1 MITMI
6 NNIIQRAGK
15 GLMKW
20 GGAGVLSCL
29 LVSLSPCLLTSC
41 TDYLDK
47 EERSIIDA
55 SQPYLNFRNFQG
67 FVEELYTA
75 MPIMTG
81 HQYHSAWNFGEDDY
95 WEPQESRQLPNAIDQ
110 GNYWG
115 WNECFYSYFKEK
127 QGGMNTGT
135 PERMIS
141 DVSTKGYLYGLCW
154 FGIRK
159 ANIGIANL
167 DKMVDATQEEK
178 NLIAGQLY
186 FFRAW
191 NHFMLMQY
199 WGGLP
204 YIDVVLDANSVFNL
218 PRLSYQATAEKAA
231 EDFQKAADLLPVDWD
246 QTAAGKAT
254 LGKNSVRIN
263 KVMAL
268 AYKGKDLLWAG
279 SPMMNQEST
288 GNATYNADFC
298 KRAADTFAEVLKI
311 CDETGR
317 YELADWDHYQEIF
330 YTYKQNKLN
339 GLKEVMFWENMA
351 TCHIGVW
358 RWNLVNDWRPPLI
371 NNSGIK
377 CYPAANYTDYFGM
390 ANGMPIPD
398 ITQPDAASGYN
409 PEYPYKDRDPRFYYN
424 FIYDAV
430 KTVLDGSKILKDGL
444 PDERKQ
450 YASLYEGGLYRTDT
464 PSKCV
469 FTGYMNKK
477 FTSQYMNDFDDYKEG
492 TVLVMPLLRLADV
505 YLMYAESAAAGYG
518 SATASASG
526 YSLSAVGAIDKVR
539 ARAGVAGVNSKFLG
553 SVDDFMSEVRRERAV
568 ELSFEGHRFT
578 DLRRWL
584 LLDKAP
590 YNKKTAVYFDR
601 AADQSDKDRY
611 ANPKENHV
619 LNLREVVLVERKYS
633 LPKHN
638 WFPFPQKDVQMYPEF
653 AQNPGW

>member
-1 MITMI
+1 M
-6 NNIIQRAGK
+6 
-15 GLMKW
+15 GLM
-20 GGAGVLSCL
+20 GIMGLM
-29 LVSLSPCLLTSC
+29 SLASC

-47 EERSIIDA
+47 EERSIIDS

-127 QGGMNTGT
+127 QSGMNTGT

>member
-1 MITMI
+1 M
-6 NNIIQRAGK
+6 NIYKK
-15 GLMKW
+15 GVMGVMSLM
-20 GGAGVLSCL
+20 GVMGVMGLA
-29 LVSLSPCLLTSC
+29 SC

-135 PERMIS
+135 PERMIN

-167 DKMVDATQEEK
+167 DKLVDATQEEK

-231 EDFQKAADLLPVDWD
+231 EDFQKAADLLPIDWD

-254 LGKNSVRIN
+254 LGKNAVRIN

-298 KRAADTFAEVLKI
+298 KRAADAFAEALKI
-311 CDETGR
+311 CEETGR

-339 GLKEVMFWENMA
+339 GLKEVLFWENMA

-390 ANGMPIPD
+390 ANGLPIPD
-398 ITQPDAASGYN
+398 ITKPDAASGYN

-492 TVLVMPLLRLADV
+492 TVLVMPLMRLADV

-539 ARAGVAGVNSKFLG
+539 ARAGVAGVDSKFLG

-601 AADQSDKDRY
+601 AADQSDKERY

-619 LNLREVVLVERKYS
+619 LNLREVVLTERKYT

>member
-1 MITMI
+1 MKMM
-6 NNIIQRAGK
+6 NIYKK
-15 GLMKW
+15 GVMGVMSLM
-20 GGAGVLSCL
+20 GVMGVMGLA
-29 LVSLSPCLLTSC
+29 SC

-167 DKMVDATQEEK
+167 DKLVDATQEEK

-231 EDFQKAADLLPVDWD
+231 EDFQKAADLLPIDWD

-254 LGKNSVRIN
+254 LGKNAVRIN

-288 GNATYNADFC
+288 GNATYNADVC
-298 KRAADTFAEVLKI
+298 KRAADTFAEALKI
-311 CDETGR
+311 CEETGR

-339 GLKEVMFWENMA
+339 GLKEVLFWENMA

-390 ANGMPIPD
+390 ANGLPIPD
-398 ITQPDAASGYN
+398 ITKPDAASGYN

>member
-1 MITMI
+1 M
-6 NNIIQRAGK
+6 
-15 GLMKW
+15 GLM
-20 GGAGVLSCL
+20 GVMGIMGLM
-29 LVSLSPCLLTSC
+29 SLASC

>member
-1 MITMI
+1 MGVMSLM
-6 NNIIQRAGK
+6 GVMGVM
-15 GLMKW
+15 GL
-20 GGAGVLSCL
+20 A
-29 LVSLSPCLLTSC
+29 SC

-135 PERMIS
+135 PERMIN

-167 DKMVDATQEEK
+167 DKLVDATQEEK

-218 PRLSYQATAEKAA
+218 PRLNYQATAEKAA
-231 EDFQKAADLLPVDWD
+231 EDFQKAADLLPIDWD

-254 LGKNSVRIN
+254 LGKNAVRIN

-298 KRAADTFAEVLKI
+298 KRAADAFAEALKI
-311 CDETGR
+311 CEETGR

-339 GLKEVMFWENMA
+339 GLKEVLFWENMA

-390 ANGMPIPD
+390 ANGLPIPD
-398 ITQPDAASGYN
+398 ITKPDAASGYN

-444 PDERKQ
+444 PDEHKQ

-492 TVLVMPLLRLADV
+492 TVLVMPLMRLADV

-526 YSLSAVGAIDKVR
+526 YSLSAVGAINKVR
-539 ARAGVAGVNSKFLG
+539 ARAGVAGVDSKFLG

-601 AADQSDKDRY
+601 AADQSDKERY

-619 LNLREVVLVERKYS
+619 LNLREVVLTERKYT

>member
-1 MITMI
+1 MKIR
-6 NNIIQRAGK
+6 NIYK
-15 GLMKW
+15 MGLM
-20 GGAGVLSCL
+20 GIMGLMGLM
-29 LVSLSPCLLTSC
+29 SLASC

-398 ITQPDAASGYN
+398 ITKPDAASGYN

-505 YLMYAESAAAGYG
+505 YLMYAESTAAGYG

>member
-1 MITMI
+1 MGVMSLMGVMGVI
-6 NNIIQRAGK
+6 
-15 GLMKW
+15 GL
-20 GGAGVLSCL
+20 A
-29 LVSLSPCLLTSC
+29 SC

-167 DKMVDATQEEK
+167 DKLVDATQEEK

-231 EDFQKAADLLPVDWD
+231 EDFQKAADLLPIDWD

-254 LGKNSVRIN
+254 LGKNAVRIN

-298 KRAADTFAEVLKI
+298 KRAADTFAEALKI
-311 CDETGR
+311 CEETGR

-339 GLKEVMFWENMA
+339 GLKEVLFWENMA

>member
-1 MITMI
+1 
-6 NNIIQRAGK
+6 
-15 GLMKW
+15 MKIKQYI
-20 GGAGVLSCL
+20 SCSL
-29 LVSLSPCLLTSC
+29 LLLAALTLNTGC
-41 TDYLDK
+41 KEYLDK
-47 EERSIIDA
+47 EPKSDIDPT
-55 SQPYLNFRNFQG
+55 QPYLNFRNFQG
-67 FVEELYTA
+67 FVEELYAA

-81 HQYHSAWNFGEDDY
+81 HQYHSCWNFGEDDY
-95 WEPQESRQLPNAIDQ
+95 WEPTETRMLTYAIDQ

-127 QGGMNTGT
+127 QGGMNTATGD
-135 PERMIS
+135 RMVN
-141 DVSTKGYLYGLCW
+141 DVSSKGYLYGLCW

-159 ANIGIANL
+159 ANIGLANL

-178 NLIAGQLY
+178 NFIAGQLY

-199 WGGLP
+199 WGGIP
-204 YIDVVLDANSVFNL
+204 YLDRALSSSETYTL
-218 PRLSYQATAEKAA
+218 PRLSYQETAEKAA
-231 EDFQKAADLLPVDWD
+231 EDFQKAADLLPIDWD
-246 QTAAGKAT
+246 QTATGKTT
-254 LGKNSVRIN
+254 LGKNVIRIN

-268 AYKGKDLLWAG
+268 AYLGKDLLWAG

-298 KRAADTFAEVLKI
+298 KRAADAFAQVLKI
-311 CDETGR
+311 CDETGI
-317 YELADWDHYQEIF
+317 YELADFDHYSDIF
-330 YTYKQNKLN
+330 YTYKQNKVN
-339 GLKEVMFWENMA
+339 GVKEVLFYENMA

-390 ANGMPIPD
+390 ANGLPIPD
-398 ITQPDAASGYN
+398 ITKKDAASGYD
-409 PEYPYKDRDPRFYYN
+409 PEYPYKDRDPRFYTN
-424 FIYDAV
+424 FIYDGV
-430 KTVLDGSKILKDGL
+430 KTVKDGSKILKDGL

-450 YASLYEGGLYRTDT
+450 YASMFEGGLYRTDT
-464 PSKCV
+464 PSKCC
-469 FTGYMNKK
+469 FTGYMNMK

-492 TVLVMPLLRLADV
+492 NVLVMPLVRLADV
-505 YLMYAESAAAGYG
+505 YLMYAEATANGYG
-518 SATASASG
+518 SATATASG
-526 YSLSAVGAIDKVR
+526 YGLTAVGAVDKIR
-539 ARAGVAGVNSKFLG
+539 DRAGVGHVDAKFLG
-553 SVDDFMSEVRRERAV
+553 SVEQFMSEVRRERAV

-601 AADQSDKDRY
+601 AADQTDKERY
-611 ANPKENHV
+611 ENPKNNHV
-619 LNLREVVLVERKYS
+619 LNLREVVLTERHYS

-638 WFPFPQKDVQMYPEF
+638 WFPFPKKDVQMYPEF
-653 AQNPGW
+653 KQNPGWE

>member
-1 MITMI
+1 M
-6 NNIIQRAGK
+6 
-15 GLMKW
+15 GLM
-20 GGAGVLSCL
+20 GIMGLM
-29 LVSLSPCLLTSC
+29 SLASC

-127 QGGMNTGT
+127 QAGMNTGT

>member
-1 MITMI
+1 MGVMSLM
-6 NNIIQRAGK
+6 GVMGVM
-15 GLMKW
+15 GL
-20 GGAGVLSCL
+20 A
-29 LVSLSPCLLTSC
+29 SC

-135 PERMIS
+135 PERMIN

-167 DKMVDATQEEK
+167 DKLVDATQEEK

-231 EDFQKAADLLPVDWD
+231 EDFQKAADLLPIDWD

-254 LGKNSVRIN
+254 LGKNAVRIN

-298 KRAADTFAEVLKI
+298 KRAADTFAEALKI
-311 CDETGR
+311 CEETGR

-339 GLKEVMFWENMA
+339 GLKEVLFWENMA

-390 ANGMPIPD
+390 ANGLPIPD
-398 ITQPDAASGYN
+398 ITKPDAASGYN

-492 TVLVMPLLRLADV
+492 TVLVMPLMRLADV

-539 ARAGVAGVNSKFLG
+539 ARAGVAGVDSKFLG

-601 AADQSDKDRY
+601 AADQSDKERY

-619 LNLREVVLVERKYS
+619 LNLREVVLTERKYT

>member
-1 MITMI
+1 MKMM
-6 NNIIQRAGK
+6 NIYKK
-15 GLMKW
+15 GVMGVMSLM
-20 GGAGVLSCL
+20 GVMGVMGLA
-29 LVSLSPCLLTSC
+29 SC

-135 PERMIS
+135 PERMIN

-167 DKMVDATQEEK
+167 DKLVDATQEEK

-218 PRLSYQATAEKAA
+218 PRLNYQATAEKAA
-231 EDFQKAADLLPVDWD
+231 EDFQKAADLLPIDWD

-254 LGKNSVRIN
+254 LGKNAVRIN

-298 KRAADTFAEVLKI
+298 KRAADAFAEALKI
-311 CDETGR
+311 CEETGR

-339 GLKEVMFWENMA
+339 GLKEVLFWENMA

-390 ANGMPIPD
+390 ANGLPIPD
-398 ITQPDAASGYN
+398 ITKPDAASGYN

-444 PDERKQ
+444 PDEHKQ

-539 ARAGVAGVNSKFLG
+539 ARAGVAGVDSKFLG

-601 AADQSDKDRY
+601 AADQSDKERY

-619 LNLREVVLVERKYS
+619 LNLREVVLTERKYT

>member
-1 MITMI
+1 MGVMSLM
-6 NNIIQRAGK
+6 GVMGVM
-15 GLMKW
+15 GL
-20 GGAGVLSCL
+20 A
-29 LVSLSPCLLTSC
+29 SC

-135 PERMIS
+135 PERMIN

-167 DKMVDATQEEK
+167 DKLVDATQEEK

-231 EDFQKAADLLPVDWD
+231 EDFQKAADLLPIDWD

-254 LGKNSVRIN
+254 LGKNAVRIN

-298 KRAADTFAEVLKI
+298 KRAADTFAEALKI
-311 CDETGR
+311 CEETGR

-339 GLKEVMFWENMA
+339 GLKEVLFWENMA

-390 ANGMPIPD
+390 ANGLPIPD
-398 ITQPDAASGYN
+398 ITKPDAASGYN

-444 PDERKQ
+444 PDEHKQ

-539 ARAGVAGVNSKFLG
+539 ARAGVAGVDSKFLG

-601 AADQSDKDRY
+601 AADQSDKERY

-619 LNLREVVLVERKYS
+619 LNLREVVLTERKYT

>member
-1 MITMI
+1 MKMM
-6 NNIIQRAGK
+6 NIYKK
-15 GLMKW
+15 GVMGVMSLM
-20 GGAGVLSCL
+20 GVMGVMGLA
-29 LVSLSPCLLTSC
+29 SC

-167 DKMVDATQEEK
+167 DKLVDATQEEK

-218 PRLSYQATAEKAA
+218 PRLNYQATAEKAA
-231 EDFQKAADLLPVDWD
+231 EDFQKAADLLPIDWD

-254 LGKNSVRIN
+254 LGKNAVRIN

-298 KRAADTFAEVLKI
+298 KRAADTFAEALKI
-311 CDETGR
+311 CEETGR

-339 GLKEVMFWENMA
+339 GLKEVLFWENMA

-390 ANGMPIPD
+390 ANGLPIPD
-398 ITQPDAASGYN
+398 ITKPDAASGYN

-492 TVLVMPLLRLADV
+492 TVLVMPLMRLADV

-526 YSLSAVGAIDKVR
+526 YSLSAVGAINKVR
-539 ARAGVAGVNSKFLG
+539 ARAGVAGVDSKFLG

-601 AADQSDKDRY
+601 AADQSDKERY

-619 LNLREVVLVERKYS
+619 LNLREVVLTERKYT

>member
-1 MITMI
+1 M
-6 NNIIQRAGK
+6 
-15 GLMKW
+15 GLM
-20 GGAGVLSCL
+20 GIMGLM
-29 LVSLSPCLLTSC
+29 SLASC

-127 QGGMNTGT
+127 QAGMNTGT

-526 YSLSAVGAIDKVR
+526 R
-539 ARAGVAGVNSKFLG
+539 
-553 SVDDFMSEVRRERAV
+553 
-568 ELSFEGHRFT
+568 
-578 DLRRWL
+578 
-584 LLDKAP
+584 
-590 YNKKTAVYFDR
+590 
-601 AADQSDKDRY
+601 
-611 ANPKENHV
+611 
-619 LNLREVVLVERKYS
+619 
-633 LPKHN
+633 
-638 WFPFPQKDVQMYPEF
+638 
-653 AQNPGW
+653 

>member
-1 MITMI
+1 MGVMSLM
-6 NNIIQRAGK
+6 GVMGVM
-15 GLMKW
+15 GL
-20 GGAGVLSCL
+20 A
-29 LVSLSPCLLTSC
+29 SC

-127 QGGMNTGT
+127 QAGMNTGT

-298 KRAADTFAEVLKI
+298 KRAADTFAEALKI
-311 CDETGR
+311 CEETGR

-339 GLKEVMFWENMA
+339 GLKEVLFWENMA

-390 ANGMPIPD
+390 ANGLPIPD
-398 ITQPDAASGYN
+398 ITKPDAASGYN

>member
-1 MITMI
+1 MKMM
-6 NNIIQRAGK
+6 NIYKK
-15 GLMKW
+15 GVMGVMSLM
-20 GGAGVLSCL
+20 GVMGVIGLA
-29 LVSLSPCLLTSC
+29 SC

-135 PERMIS
+135 PERMIN

-167 DKMVDATQEEK
+167 DKLVDATQEEK

-218 PRLSYQATAEKAA
+218 PRLNYQATAEKAA
-231 EDFQKAADLLPVDWD
+231 EDFQKAADLLPIDWD

-254 LGKNSVRIN
+254 LGKNAVRIN

-298 KRAADTFAEVLKI
+298 KRAADAFAEALKI
-311 CDETGR
+311 CEETGR

-339 GLKEVMFWENMA
+339 GLKEVLFWENMA

-390 ANGMPIPD
+390 ANGLPIPD
-398 ITQPDAASGYN
+398 ITKPDAASGYN

-492 TVLVMPLLRLADV
+492 TVLVMPLMRLADV

-539 ARAGVAGVNSKFLG
+539 ARAGVAGVDSKFLG

-601 AADQSDKDRY
+601 AADQSDKERY

-619 LNLREVVLVERKYS
+619 LNLREVVLTERKYT

>member
-1 MITMI
+1 MM
-6 NNIIQRAGK
+6 NIYKK
-15 GLMKW
+15 GVMGVMSLM
-20 GGAGVLSCL
+20 GVMGVMGLA
-29 LVSLSPCLLTSC
+29 SC

-135 PERMIS
+135 PERMIN

-167 DKMVDATQEEK
+167 DKLVDATQEEK

-218 PRLSYQATAEKAA
+218 PRLNYQATAEKAA
-231 EDFQKAADLLPVDWD
+231 EDFQKAADLLPIDWD

-254 LGKNSVRIN
+254 LGKNAVRIN

-298 KRAADTFAEVLKI
+298 KRAADAFAEALKI
-311 CDETGR
+311 CEETGR

-339 GLKEVMFWENMA
+339 GLKEVLFWENMA

-390 ANGMPIPD
+390 ANGLPIPD
-398 ITQPDAASGYN
+398 ITKPDAASGYN

-444 PDERKQ
+444 PDEHKQ

-492 TVLVMPLLRLADV
+492 TVLVMPLMRLADV

-526 YSLSAVGAIDKVR
+526 YSLSAVGAINKVR
-539 ARAGVAGVNSKFLG
+539 ARAGVAGVDSKFLG

-601 AADQSDKDRY
+601 AADQSDKERY

-619 LNLREVVLVERKYS
+619 LNLREVVLTERKYT

>member
-1 MITMI
+1 MGVMSLM
-6 NNIIQRAGK
+6 GVMGVM
-15 GLMKW
+15 GL
-20 GGAGVLSCL
+20 A
-29 LVSLSPCLLTSC
+29 SC

-167 DKMVDATQEEK
+167 DKLVDATQEEK

-231 EDFQKAADLLPVDWD
+231 EDFQKAADLLPIDWD

-254 LGKNSVRIN
+254 LGKNAVRIN

-298 KRAADTFAEVLKI
+298 KRAADAFAEALKI
-311 CDETGR
+311 CEETGR

-339 GLKEVMFWENMA
+339 GLKEVLFWENMA

-390 ANGMPIPD
+390 ANGLPIPD
-398 ITQPDAASGYN
+398 ITKPDAASGYN

-539 ARAGVAGVNSKFLG
+539 ARAGVAGVDSKFLG

-601 AADQSDKDRY
+601 AADQSDKERY

-619 LNLREVVLVERKYS
+619 LNLREVVLTERKYT

>member
-1 MITMI
+1 MKIR
-6 NNIIQRAGK
+6 NIYK
-15 GLMKW
+15 MGLM
-20 GGAGVLSCL
+20 GIMGLMGLM
-29 LVSLSPCLLTSC
+29 SLASC

-204 YIDVVLDANSVFNL
+204 YIDVVLDANSVFSL

-398 ITQPDAASGYN
+398 ITKPDAASGYN

-505 YLMYAESAAAGYG
+505 YLMYAESTAAGYG

>member
-1 MITMI
+1 MKMM
-6 NNIIQRAGK
+6 NIYKK
-15 GLMKW
+15 GVMGVMSLM
-20 GGAGVLSCL
+20 GVMGVMGLA
-29 LVSLSPCLLTSC
+29 SC

-135 PERMIS
+135 PERMIN

-167 DKMVDATQEEK
+167 DKLVDATQEEK

-204 YIDVVLDANSVFNL
+204 YIDVVLDANSAFNL

-231 EDFQKAADLLPVDWD
+231 EDFQKAADLLPIDWD

-254 LGKNSVRIN
+254 LGKNAVRIN

-298 KRAADTFAEVLKI
+298 KRAADAFAEALKI
-311 CDETGR
+311 CEETGR

-339 GLKEVMFWENMA
+339 GLKEVLFWENMA

-390 ANGMPIPD
+390 ANGLPIPD
-398 ITQPDAASGYN
+398 ITKPDAASGYN

-492 TVLVMPLLRLADV
+492 TVLVMPLMRLADV

-539 ARAGVAGVNSKFLG
+539 ARAGVAGVDSKFLG

-601 AADQSDKDRY
+601 AADQSDKERY

-619 LNLREVVLVERKYS
+619 LNLREVVLTERKYT

>member
-1 MITMI
+1 MGVMSLMGVMGVI
-6 NNIIQRAGK
+6 
-15 GLMKW
+15 GL
-20 GGAGVLSCL
+20 A
-29 LVSLSPCLLTSC
+29 SC

-167 DKMVDATQEEK
+167 DKLVDATQEEK

-231 EDFQKAADLLPVDWD
+231 EDFQKAADLLPIDWD

-254 LGKNSVRIN
+254 LGKNAVRIN

-298 KRAADTFAEVLKI
+298 KRAADTFAEALKI
-311 CDETGR
+311 CEETGR

-339 GLKEVMFWENMA
+339 GLKEVLFWENMA

-390 ANGMPIPD
+390 ANGLPIPD
-398 ITQPDAASGYN
+398 ITKPDAASGYN

-444 PDERKQ
+444 PDEHKQ

>member
-1 MITMI
+1 
-6 NNIIQRAGK
+6 
-15 GLMKW
+15 
-20 GGAGVLSCL
+20 
-29 LVSLSPCLLTSC
+29 
-41 TDYLDK
+41 
-47 EERSIIDA
+47 
-55 SQPYLNFRNFQG
+55 
-67 FVEELYTA
+67 
-75 MPIMTG
+75 
-81 HQYHSAWNFGEDDY
+81 
-95 WEPQESRQLPNAIDQ
+95 
-110 GNYWG
+110 
-115 WNECFYSYFKEK
+115 
-127 QGGMNTGT
+127 
-135 PERMIS
+135 
-141 DVSTKGYLYGLCW
+141 
-154 FGIRK
+154 
-159 ANIGIANL
+159 
-167 DKMVDATQEEK
+167 MVDATQEEK

-218 PRLSYQATAEKAA
+218 PRLNYQATAEKAA
-231 EDFQKAADLLPVDWD
+231 EDFQKAADLLPIDWD

-254 LGKNSVRIN
+254 LGKNAVRIN

-298 KRAADTFAEVLKI
+298 KRAADAFAEALKI
-311 CDETGR
+311 CEETGR

-339 GLKEVMFWENMA
+339 GLKEVLFWENMA

-390 ANGMPIPD
+390 ANGLPIPD
-398 ITQPDAASGYN
+398 ITKPDAASGYN

-444 PDERKQ
+444 PDEHKQ

-539 ARAGVAGVNSKFLG
+539 ARAGVAGVDSKFLG

-601 AADQSDKDRY
+601 AADQSDKERY

-619 LNLREVVLVERKYS
+619 LNLREVVLTERKYT

>member
-1 MITMI
+1 MGVMSLM
-6 NNIIQRAGK
+6 GVMGVM
-15 GLMKW
+15 GL
-20 GGAGVLSCL
+20 A
-29 LVSLSPCLLTSC
+29 SC

-135 PERMIS
+135 PERMIN

-167 DKMVDATQEEK
+167 DKLVDATQEEK

-218 PRLSYQATAEKAA
+218 PRLNYQATAEKAA
-231 EDFQKAADLLPVDWD
+231 EDFQKAADLLPIDWD

-254 LGKNSVRIN
+254 LGKNAVRIN

-298 KRAADTFAEVLKI
+298 KRAADAFAEALKI
-311 CDETGR
+311 CEETGR

-339 GLKEVMFWENMA
+339 GLKEVLFWENMA

-390 ANGMPIPD
+390 ANGLPIPD
-398 ITQPDAASGYN
+398 ITKPDAASGYN

-430 KTVLDGSKILKDGL
+430 KTVQDGSKILKDGL
-444 PDERKQ
+444 PDEHKQ

-492 TVLVMPLLRLADV
+492 TVLVMPLMRLADV

-526 YSLSAVGAIDKVR
+526 YSLSAVGAINKVR
-539 ARAGVAGVNSKFLG
+539 ARAGVAGVDSKFLG

-601 AADQSDKDRY
+601 AADQSDKERY

-619 LNLREVVLVERKYS
+619 LNLREVVLTERKYT

>member
-1 MITMI
+1 MKMM
-6 NNIIQRAGK
+6 NIYKK
-15 GLMKW
+15 GVMGVMSLM
-20 GGAGVLSCL
+20 GVMGVMGLA
-29 LVSLSPCLLTSC
+29 SC

-55 SQPYLNFRNFQG
+55 SQSYLNFRNFQG

-167 DKMVDATQEEK
+167 DKLVDATQEEK

-218 PRLSYQATAEKAA
+218 PRLNYQATAEKAA
-231 EDFQKAADLLPVDWD
+231 EDFQKAADLLPIDWD

-254 LGKNSVRIN
+254 LGKNAVRIN

-298 KRAADTFAEVLKI
+298 KRAADAFAEALKI
-311 CDETGR
+311 CEETGR

-339 GLKEVMFWENMA
+339 GLKEVLFWENMA

-390 ANGMPIPD
+390 ANGLPIPD
-398 ITQPDAASGYN
+398 ITKPDAASGYN

-444 PDERKQ
+444 PDEHKQ

-492 TVLVMPLLRLADV
+492 TVLVMPLMRLADV

-539 ARAGVAGVNSKFLG
+539 ARAGVAGVDSKFLG

-601 AADQSDKDRY
+601 AADQSDKERY

-619 LNLREVVLVERKYS
+619 LNLREVVLTERKYT

>member
-1 MITMI
+1 MKMMNIYKKGVMGVMILM
-6 NNIIQRAGK
+6 GVMGVM
-15 GLMKW
+15 GL
-20 GGAGVLSCL
+20 A
-29 LVSLSPCLLTSC
+29 SC

-135 PERMIS
+135 PERMIN

-167 DKMVDATQEEK
+167 DKLVDATQEEK

-218 PRLSYQATAEKAA
+218 PRLNYQATAEKAA
-231 EDFQKAADLLPVDWD
+231 EDFQKAADLLPIDWD

-254 LGKNSVRIN
+254 LGKNAVRIN

-298 KRAADTFAEVLKI
+298 KRAADAFAEALKI
-311 CDETGR
+311 CEETGR

-339 GLKEVMFWENMA
+339 GLKEVLFWENMA

-390 ANGMPIPD
+390 ANGLPIPD
-398 ITQPDAASGYN
+398 ITKPDAASGYN

-444 PDERKQ
+444 PDEHKQ

-492 TVLVMPLLRLADV
+492 TVLVMPLMRLADV

-526 YSLSAVGAIDKVR
+526 YSLSAVGAINKVR
-539 ARAGVAGVNSKFLG
+539 ARAGVAGVDSKFLG

-601 AADQSDKDRY
+601 AADQSDKERY

-619 LNLREVVLVERKYS
+619 LNLREVVLTERKYT

>member
-1 MITMI
+1 MKMM
-6 NNIIQRAGK
+6 NIYKK
-15 GLMKW
+15 GVMGVMSLM
-20 GGAGVLSCL
+20 GVMGVMGLA
-29 LVSLSPCLLTSC
+29 SC

-135 PERMIS
+135 PERMIN

-167 DKMVDATQEEK
+167 DKLVDATQEEK

-231 EDFQKAADLLPVDWD
+231 EDFQKAADLLPIDWD

-254 LGKNSVRIN
+254 LGKNAVRIN

-298 KRAADTFAEVLKI
+298 KRAADAFAEALKI
-311 CDETGR
+311 CEETGR

-339 GLKEVMFWENMA
+339 GLKEVLFWENMA

-390 ANGMPIPD
+390 ANGLPIPD
-398 ITQPDAASGYN
+398 ITKPDAASGYN

-492 TVLVMPLLRLADV
+492 TVLVMPLMRLADV

-526 YSLSAVGAIDKVR
+526 YSLSAVGAINKVR
-539 ARAGVAGVNSKFLG
+539 ARAGVAGVDSKFLG

-601 AADQSDKDRY
+601 AADQSDKERY

-619 LNLREVVLVERKYS
+619 LNLREVVLTERKYT

>member
-1 MITMI
+1 M
-6 NNIIQRAGK
+6 
-15 GLMKW
+15 GLM
-20 GGAGVLSCL
+20 GIMGLM
-29 LVSLSPCLLTSC
+29 SLASC

-505 YLMYAESAAAGYG
+505 YLMYAESTAAGYG

>member
-1 MITMI
+1 MGVMSLM
-6 NNIIQRAGK
+6 GVMGVM
-15 GLMKW
+15 GL
-20 GGAGVLSCL
+20 A
-29 LVSLSPCLLTSC
+29 SC

-167 DKMVDATQEEK
+167 DKLVDATQEEK

-231 EDFQKAADLLPVDWD
+231 EDFQKAADLLPIDWD

-254 LGKNSVRIN
+254 LGKNAVRIN

-298 KRAADTFAEVLKI
+298 KRAADTFAEALKI
-311 CDETGR
+311 CEETGR

-339 GLKEVMFWENMA
+339 GLKEVLFWENMA

-390 ANGMPIPD
+390 ANGLPIPD
-398 ITQPDAASGYN
+398 ITKPDAASGYN

-601 AADQSDKDRY
+601 AADQSDKERY

-619 LNLREVVLVERKYS
+619 LNLREVVLTERKYT

>member
-1 MITMI
+1 MKMM
-6 NNIIQRAGK
+6 NIYKK
-15 GLMKW
+15 GVMGVMSLM
-20 GGAGVLSCL
+20 GVMGVIGLA
-29 LVSLSPCLLTSC
+29 SC

-167 DKMVDATQEEK
+167 DKLVDATQEEK

-231 EDFQKAADLLPVDWD
+231 EDFQKAADLLPIDWD

-254 LGKNSVRIN
+254 LGKNAVRIN

-298 KRAADTFAEVLKI
+298 KRAADTFAEALKI
-311 CDETGR
+311 CEETGR

-339 GLKEVMFWENMA
+339 GLKEVLFWENMA

-390 ANGMPIPD
+390 ANGLPIPD
-398 ITQPDAASGYN
+398 ITKPDAASGYN

>member
-1 MITMI
+1 MGVMSLMGVMGVI
-6 NNIIQRAGK
+6 
-15 GLMKW
+15 GL
-20 GGAGVLSCL
+20 A
-29 LVSLSPCLLTSC
+29 SC

-167 DKMVDATQEEK
+167 DKLVDATQEEK

-231 EDFQKAADLLPVDWD
+231 EDFQKAADLLPIDWD

-254 LGKNSVRIN
+254 LGKNAVRIN

-288 GNATYNADFC
+288 GNATYNADVC
-298 KRAADTFAEVLKI
+298 KRAADTFAEALKI
-311 CDETGR
+311 CEETGR

-339 GLKEVMFWENMA
+339 GLKEVLFWENMA

-390 ANGMPIPD
+390 ANGLPIPD
-398 ITQPDAASGYN
+398 ITKPDAASGYN

>member
-1 MITMI
+1 MKMM
-6 NNIIQRAGK
+6 NIYKK
-15 GLMKW
+15 GVMGVMSLM
-20 GGAGVLSCL
+20 GVMGVMGLA
-29 LVSLSPCLLTSC
+29 SC

-135 PERMIS
+135 PERMIN

-167 DKMVDATQEEK
+167 DKLVDATQEEK

-218 PRLSYQATAEKAA
+218 LRLSYQATAEKAA
-231 EDFQKAADLLPVDWD
+231 EDFQKAADLLPIDWD

-254 LGKNSVRIN
+254 LGKNAVRIN

-298 KRAADTFAEVLKI
+298 KRAADAFAEALKI
-311 CDETGR
+311 CEETGR

-339 GLKEVMFWENMA
+339 GLKEVLFWENMA

-390 ANGMPIPD
+390 ANGLPIPD
-398 ITQPDAASGYN
+398 ITKPDAASGYN

-444 PDERKQ
+444 PDEHKQ

-492 TVLVMPLLRLADV
+492 TVLVMPLMRLADV

-526 YSLSAVGAIDKVR
+526 YSLSAVGAINKVR
-539 ARAGVAGVNSKFLG
+539 ARAGVAGVDSKFLG

-601 AADQSDKDRY
+601 AADQSDKERY

-619 LNLREVVLVERKYS
+619 LNLREVVLTERKYT

>member
-1 MITMI
+1 MM
-6 NNIIQRAGK
+6 NIYKK
-15 GLMKW
+15 GVMGVMSLM
-20 GGAGVLSCL
+20 GVMGVMGLA
-29 LVSLSPCLLTSC
+29 SC

-167 DKMVDATQEEK
+167 DKLVDATQEEK

-231 EDFQKAADLLPVDWD
+231 EDFQKAADLLPIDWD

-254 LGKNSVRIN
+254 LGKNAVRIN

-298 KRAADTFAEVLKI
+298 KRAADAFAEALKI
-311 CDETGR
+311 CEETGR

-339 GLKEVMFWENMA
+339 GLKEVLFWENMA

-390 ANGMPIPD
+390 ANGLPIPD
-398 ITQPDAASGYN
+398 ITKPDAASGYN

-444 PDERKQ
+444 PDEHKQ

-492 TVLVMPLLRLADV
+492 TVLVMPLMRLADV

-539 ARAGVAGVNSKFLG
+539 ARAGVAGVDSKFLG

-601 AADQSDKDRY
+601 AADQSDKERY

-619 LNLREVVLVERKYS
+619 LNLREVVLTERKYT

>member
-1 MITMI
+1 MGVMSLM
-6 NNIIQRAGK
+6 GVMGVM
-15 GLMKW
+15 GL
-20 GGAGVLSCL
+20 A
-29 LVSLSPCLLTSC
+29 SC

-47 EERSIIDA
+47 EEKSIIDA

-135 PERMIS
+135 PERMIN

-167 DKMVDATQEEK
+167 DKLVDATQEEK

-218 PRLSYQATAEKAA
+218 PRLNYQATAEKAA
-231 EDFQKAADLLPVDWD
+231 EDFQKAADLLPIDWD

-254 LGKNSVRIN
+254 LGKNAVRIN

-298 KRAADTFAEVLKI
+298 KRAADAFAEALKI
-311 CDETGR
+311 CEETGR

-339 GLKEVMFWENMA
+339 GLKEVLFWENMA

-390 ANGMPIPD
+390 ANGLPIPD
-398 ITQPDAASGYN
+398 ITKPDAASGYN

-430 KTVLDGSKILKDGL
+430 KTVQDGSKILKDGL
-444 PDERKQ
+444 PDEHKQ

-492 TVLVMPLLRLADV
+492 TVLVMPLMRLADV

-526 YSLSAVGAIDKVR
+526 YSLSAVGAINKVR
-539 ARAGVAGVNSKFLG
+539 ARAGVAGVDSKFLG

-601 AADQSDKDRY
+601 AADQSDKERY

-619 LNLREVVLVERKYS
+619 LNLREVVLTERKYT

>member
-1 MITMI
+1 MGVMSLMGVMGVI
-6 NNIIQRAGK
+6 
-15 GLMKW
+15 GL
-20 GGAGVLSCL
+20 A
-29 LVSLSPCLLTSC
+29 SC

-55 SQPYLNFRNFQG
+55 SQSYLNFRNFQG

-167 DKMVDATQEEK
+167 DKLVDATQEEK

-231 EDFQKAADLLPVDWD
+231 EDFQKAADLLPIDWD

-254 LGKNSVRIN
+254 LGKNAVRIN

-298 KRAADTFAEVLKI
+298 KRAADAFAEALKI
-311 CDETGR
+311 CEETGR

-339 GLKEVMFWENMA
+339 GLKEVLFWENMA

-390 ANGMPIPD
+390 ANGLPIPD
-398 ITQPDAASGYN
+398 ITKPDAASGYN

-444 PDERKQ
+444 PDEHKQ

-492 TVLVMPLLRLADV
+492 TVLVMPLMRLADV

-539 ARAGVAGVNSKFLG
+539 ARAGVAGVDSKFLG

-601 AADQSDKDRY
+601 AADQSDKERY

-619 LNLREVVLVERKYS
+619 LNLREVVLTERKYT

>member
-1 MITMI
+1 MGVMSLMGVMGVI
-6 NNIIQRAGK
+6 
-15 GLMKW
+15 GL
-20 GGAGVLSCL
+20 A
-29 LVSLSPCLLTSC
+29 SC

-167 DKMVDATQEEK
+167 DKLVDATQEEK

-231 EDFQKAADLLPVDWD
+231 EDFQKAADLLPIDWD

-254 LGKNSVRIN
+254 LGKNAVRIN

-298 KRAADTFAEVLKI
+298 KRAADAFAEALKI
-311 CDETGR
+311 CEETGR

-339 GLKEVMFWENMA
+339 GLKEVLFWENMA

-390 ANGMPIPD
+390 ANGLPIPD
-398 ITQPDAASGYN
+398 ITKPDAASGYN

-601 AADQSDKDRY
+601 AADQSDKERY

-619 LNLREVVLVERKYS
+619 LNLREVVLTERKYT

>member
-1 MITMI
+1 MKMM
-6 NNIIQRAGK
+6 NIYKK
-15 GLMKW
+15 GVMGVMSLM
-20 GGAGVLSCL
+20 GVMGVMGLA
-29 LVSLSPCLLTSC
+29 SC

-135 PERMIS
+135 PERMIN

-167 DKMVDATQEEK
+167 DKLVDATQEEK

-231 EDFQKAADLLPVDWD
+231 EDFQKAADLLPIDWD

-254 LGKNSVRIN
+254 LGKNAVRIN

-298 KRAADTFAEVLKI
+298 KRAADTFAEALKI
-311 CDETGR
+311 CEETGR

-339 GLKEVMFWENMA
+339 GLKEVLFWENMA

-390 ANGMPIPD
+390 ANGLPIPD
-398 ITQPDAASGYN
+398 ITKPDAASGYN

-492 TVLVMPLLRLADV
+492 TVLVMPLMRLADV

-601 AADQSDKDRY
+601 AADQSDKERY

>member
-1 MITMI
+1 M
-6 NNIIQRAGK
+6 NIYKK
-15 GLMKW
+15 GVMGVMSLM
-20 GGAGVLSCL
+20 GVMGVMGLA
-29 LVSLSPCLLTSC
+29 SC

-55 SQPYLNFRNFQG
+55 SQSYLNFRNFQG

-135 PERMIS
+135 PERMIN

-167 DKMVDATQEEK
+167 DKLVDATQEEK

-231 EDFQKAADLLPVDWD
+231 EDFQKAADLLPIDWD

-254 LGKNSVRIN
+254 LGKNAVRIN

-298 KRAADTFAEVLKI
+298 KRAADAFAEALKI
-311 CDETGR
+311 CEETGR

-339 GLKEVMFWENMA
+339 GLKEVLFWENMA

-390 ANGMPIPD
+390 ANGLPIPD
-398 ITQPDAASGYN
+398 ITKPDAASGYN

-444 PDERKQ
+444 PDEHKQ

-492 TVLVMPLLRLADV
+492 TVLVMPLMRLADV

-539 ARAGVAGVNSKFLG
+539 ARAGVAGVDSKFLG

-601 AADQSDKDRY
+601 AADQSDKERY

-619 LNLREVVLVERKYS
+619 LNLREVVLTERKYT

>member
-1 MITMI
+1 MM
-6 NNIIQRAGK
+6 NIYKK
-15 GLMKW
+15 GVMGVMSLM
-20 GGAGVLSCL
+20 GVMGVIGLA
-29 LVSLSPCLLTSC
+29 SC

-167 DKMVDATQEEK
+167 DKLVDATQEEK

-231 EDFQKAADLLPVDWD
+231 EDFQKAADLLPIDWD

-254 LGKNSVRIN
+254 LGKNAVRIN

-298 KRAADTFAEVLKI
+298 KRAADTFAEALKI
-311 CDETGR
+311 CEETGR

-330 YTYKQNKLN
+330 YTYKTNKIN
-339 GLKEVMFWENMA
+339 GLKEVLFYENTA

-390 ANGMPIPD
+390 ANGLPIPD
-398 ITQPDAASGYN
+398 ITKPDAASGYN